1 MTVYQDIREVV
12 FTQGDIRAAVARL
25 GIQISRD
32 YQDRDLVLV
41 SVLRGGAFFVTDLA
55 RAIPAY
61 LSLDFMAISRYGP
74 RARGEKGVRILK
86 DLDEDILGKDVILV
100 EDIIDTG
107 LTCAYL
113 VRILNE
119 RSPRS
124 LKVCCLLDRRER
136 RLVNLPLAYVGF
148 KVSDAFLVGYGLDY
162 REMYRNLP
170 FIGLLTDGARER
182 LSPSSTTPT
191 GQGSR

>member
-1 MTVYQDIREVV
+1 MYQDIKEVV
-12 FTQGDIRAAVARL
+12 FTQGDIKAAVARL
-25 GIQISRD
+25 GTQIARD
-32 YQDRDLVLV
+32 YQGKDLVLV

-55 RAIPAY
+55 RSIPAY

-86 DLDEDILGKDVILV
+86 DLEEDILRKDVLLV

-113 VRILNE
+113 VRTLNQ

-136 RLVNLPLAYVGF
+136 RLVDLPLAYVGF
-148 KVSDAFLVGYGLDY
+148 EVSDAFLVGYGLDY

-170 FIGLLTDGARER
+170 FIGLLTDEARER
-182 LSPSSTTPT
+182 LSVTTPT

>member
-1 MTVYQDIREVV
+1 VYQDIKEVV
-12 FTQGDIRAAVARL
+12 FTQGDIKAAVARL
-25 GIQISRD
+25 GAQIARD
-32 YQDRDLVLV
+32 YQGKDLVLV

-55 RAIPAY
+55 RSIPAY

-86 DLDEDILGKDVILV
+86 DLEEDILRKDVLLV

-113 VRILNE
+113 VRTLNQ

-136 RLVNLPLAYVGF
+136 RLVDLPLAYVGF
-148 KVSDAFLVGYGLDY
+148 EVSDAFLVGYGLDY

-170 FIGLLTDGARER
+170 FIGLLTDEARER
-182 LSPSSTTPT
+182 LSVTTPT
-191 GQGSR
+191 GQGNR